1 MAHPCSQ
8 NVDVTNFQNYAIIF
22 EKKHKEVKPM
32 KIFLILLLCCGLL
45 TGCVIIPQPQDATPA
60 DTSVQTGVT
69 EPTQQTNTPTVPSEE
84 IVTFTVYTPDENLI
98 GFIATE
104 VTASRESALDALIAA
119 GVLNEDITVNSVEL
133 DGKLLKLDLNS
144 AFADLINQQGTTGER
159 MVLGSLV
166 NTYLSAY
173 QAETVLITVEGQ
185 ILESGHVIYDFPMG
199 YFE

>member
-1 MAHPCSQ
+1 M
-8 NVDVTNFQNYAIIF
+8 
-22 EKKHKEVKPM
+22 KK
-32 KIFLILLLCCGLL
+32 LLSILFCCVLLS
-45 TGCVIIPQPQDATPA
+45 GCVINAQPQTIIPTDTVKPTDATES
-60 DTSVQTGVT
+60 TETQTDPT
-69 EPTQQTNTPTVPSEE
+69 EKP
-84 IVTFTVYTPDENLI
+84 VTFTVYTPDENLI

-119 GVLNEDITVNSVEL
+119 GVLNEGITVNSFEL

-144 AFADLINQQGTTGER
+144 AFADLINQQGSTGER
-159 MVLGSLV
+159 MVMGSLV

-199 YFE
+199 FFE

>member
-60 DTSVQTGVT
+60 DTAKQTDTT
-69 EPTQQTNTPTVPSEE
+69 ESTETQTDPTEE
-84 IVTFTVYTPDENLI
+84 PVAFTVYTPDENLI

-119 GVLNEDITVNSVEL
+119 GVLNEDIAVNSIEL

-159 MVLGSLV
+159 MVMGSLV
-166 NTYLSAY
+166 NTYLSAF
-173 QAETVLITVEGQ
+173 QAETVLITVDGQ

-199 YFE
+199 FFE

>member
-1 MAHPCSQ
+1 M
-8 NVDVTNFQNYAIIF
+8 
-22 EKKHKEVKPM
+22 KKLLS
-32 KIFLILLLCCGLL
+32 ILLCCVLL
-45 TGCVIIPQPQDATPA
+45 SGCVVIAQPQDTAPV
-60 DTSVQTGVT
+60 DTAKQTDASEST
-69 EPTQQTNTPTVPSEE
+69 EAQTDPTEE
-84 IVTFTVYTPDENLI
+84 PVAFTVYTPDENLI

-104 VTASRESALDALIAA
+104 VTASRESALDALIDA
-119 GVLNEDITVNSVEL
+119 GVLNEDIAVNSVEM

-159 MVLGSLV
+159 MVIGSLV

-173 QAETVLITVEGQ
+173 QAETVLITVDGK

>member
-1 MAHPCSQ
+1 MKKLLSILLSCVLLSGC
-8 NVDVTNFQNYAIIF
+8 AINLQPQTIIPTDI
-22 EKKHKEVKPM
+22 VKP
-32 KIFLILLLCCGLL
+32 
-45 TGCVIIPQPQDATPA
+45 TDATES
-60 DTSVQTGVT
+60 TETQTDPT
-69 EPTQQTNTPTVPSEE
+69 EEL
-84 IVTFTVYTPDENLI
+84 VTFTVYTPDENLI

-119 GVLNEDITVNSVEL
+119 GVMNEGIAVNTVEL

-159 MVLGSLV
+159 MVMGSLV

-173 QAETVLITVEGQ
+173 QSETVLITVEGQ

-199 YFE
+199 FFE